1 MDSIFKYRS
10 INVRGICLASTTS
23 PFKGKQDQWSKQ
35 IQIQVAQ
42 AQTQSGARLW
52 RNARICIQSFRRS
65 KLNTSPE
72 TACKELCHAADT
84 SRQPSSVRKA
94 LWSPV
99 ALLMKANC
107 LQDIAEFS
115 WKSCCCFRVGKKL
128 LKLACKWF
136 CSCQWCEEIPVACCP
151 RTKTQRLFPASSHS
165 GKHHLITSR
174 E

>member
-1 MDSIFKYRS
+1 MKFMDSILKYRS

-23 PFKGKQDQWSKQ
+23 PFKGKQDQWSRH

-42 AQTQSGARLW
+42 AQTQSSQSGGRLW
-52 RNARICIQSFRRS
+52 RIVRICIQSFRRS
-65 KLNTSPE
+65 KLNTTPE

-84 SRQPSSVRKA
+84 SKQPSNVRKA

-115 WKSCCCFRVGKKL
+115 WKSSCCFHVRKKP
-128 LKLACKWF
+128 LKLILF
-136 CSCQWCEEIPVACCP
+136 LPVVWGNP
-151 RTKTQRLFPASSHS
+151 RSLLSKDQDT
-165 GKHHLITSR
+165 TSVPS